1 MNLAA
6 IKKTEIVKE
15 LSLIPD
21 EKLDRVRMYIDS
33 ILMESQQLAKS
44 GRSLRGIWSNKGFE
58 EIVDLEKELKEARK
72 QLDDAILEK
81 QF

>member
-21 EKLDRVRMYIDS
+21 EKLDSVRTCIDA
-33 ILMESQQLAKS
+33 ILMESQQLIKS
-44 GRSLRGIWSNKGFE
+44 GRSLKGIWSNKGFE
-58 EIVDLEKELKEARK
+58 KIIDLEGELKKARK
-72 QLDDAILEK
+72 ESDDAILKK